1 MGLWKCQVLTEW
13 DFLGLVI
20 RGATHTDCLAM
31 GSQDG
36 IGQTAIRRRNLLL
49 MPPETPALREVER
62 KREYMKTSWDK
73 VFNVSE
79 TPTLQEK
86 G

>member
-20 RGATHTDCLAM
+20 RDATRTDYLAM
-31 GSQDG
+31 GSQDV
-36 IGQTAIRRRNLLL
+36 IGRTSIRHRNLLL
-49 MPPETPALREVER
+49 MPPETPALREVEK

-73 VFNVSE
+73 VFNKSE